1 MQQLIS
7 QGAEAK
13 IYKIQF
19 LGDQAI
25 LKERLSKQY
34 RLKQLDDRI
43 TSERVKTESRL
54 LCKARQL
61 GVNVPHLYYVDNNQI
76 IMMFI
81 DGVKLKDFLNALEK
95 EQRANEIQ
103 QILNLV
109 AQDIAKL
116 HNGGII
122 HGDLTTSNILV
133 QNSKPY
139 FIDFGLSYTKVG
151 FVEDYAVDLYV
162 LEKAFLSTHP
172 TLEDAFQILLEEYK
186 KLSTKGQQVIDKLR
200 EVRQRGRKK
209 VAFG

>member
-7 QGAEAK
+7 QGAEAR

-19 LGDQAI
+19 LGDLAI

-34 RLKQLDDRI
+34 RLKALDDRI
-43 TSERVKTESRL
+43 TTERVKTESRL
-54 LCKARQL
+54 LSKARQL

-76 IMMFI
+76 IMMYI
-81 DGVKLKDFLNALEK
+81 DGIKLKDYLNNLEK
-95 EQRANEIQ
+95 ENKANEIQ
-103 QILNLV
+103 QILTLV

-151 FVEDYAVDLYV
+151 FAEDYAVDLYV

-172 TLEDAFQILLEEYK
+172 TLENEFQILLEEYK
-186 KLSTKGQQVIDKLR
+186 KLQTKGKEVDLKLR